1 MGGLESDHCRKQVI
15 AQVRASSSP
24 FFVPMSELGDITR
37 IIHYFR
43 LAGYSFNVERAPENR
58 AAADFW
64 LTNSP

>member
-1 MGGLESDHCRKQVI
+1 
-15 AQVRASSSP
+15 
-24 FFVPMSELGDITR
+24 MSELGDITR

-64 LTNSP
+64 LTNPP